1 MDPHRTHSVYHIYD
15 CTLVETLKPPFWCL
29 CSITANV
36 LCHYNPVPSQLSLST
51 QRSLHW
57 NKKYV
62 YQETNTVTLPQS
74 PRHQCY
80 ILAYVLCSTCHYNPS
95 SSLGLSDLDLC
106 LPRAHCT
113 GGRGMFIR
121 TQTLMF
127 SPSLTP
133 PPDVSLPSCF
143 GEALRSSFKVQPR
156 EQQGHVTV
164 CFPTRDEPLLS
175 AWARGGA
182 GLFSDCCCLWRKNIQ
197 FSICLL
203 DENSQTGLSI
213 FKLQNIPGNFIF
225 SRHLISRTLTSDKV
239 KWALPSVW
247 MEQWCTLGNVCV
259 QTERSLCSLASLR
272 AVCGSVPT

>member
-1 MDPHRTHSVYHIYD
+1 MV
-15 CTLVETLKPPFWCL
+15 
-29 CSITANV
+29 
-36 LCHYNPVPSQLSLST
+36 
-51 QRSLHW
+51 
-57 NKKYV
+57 
-62 YQETNTVTLPQS
+62 
-74 PRHQCY
+74 
-80 ILAYVLCSTCHYNPS
+80 
-95 SSLGLSDLDLC
+95 
-106 LPRAHCT
+106 HCT
-113 GGRGMFIR
+113 GGIRLFIR
-121 TQTLMF
+121 TQTWRHPCYVNFDYVLCCTCC
-127 SPSLTP
+127 SITTTLDLASSGPLPTQGSLLSHSLFQAP
-133 PPDVSLPSCF
+133 VPYVSLPSCS
-143 GEALRSSFKVQPR
+143 GEVLRSSFKVQPR

-259 QTERSLCSLASLR
+259 
-272 AVCGSVPT
+272 